1 MLFLNLEILAVKL
14 GKMTT
19 MHGKL
24 EVEESGKLVPM
35 MPETKLYIVGTG
47 NPYPI
52 YDPQFRPG
60 DNLYTD
66 SVVAL
71 M

>member
-1 MLFLNLEILAVKL
+1 VPKPGDPGSEPGESITTPEDRRRIRRRILRS
-14 GKMTT
+14 
-19 MHGKL
+19 
-24 EVEESGKLVPM
+24 ES
-35 MPETKLYIVGTG
+35 KLYIVGTG

-60 DNLYTD
+60 DNLYTN

-71 M
+71 TS